1 MKKNKYSM
9 FFGDIRRIF
18 RVIDR
23 RHRIYSCYLVFLMI
37 MQSCFELFFILSLT
51 YMGMALTNSQ
61 LLHKEFLFSFIF
73 YLSPDLEKWSTI
85 HYNLLILTSIC
96 VVVIS
101 AIKNSISYI
110 TAKSIANFGETLS
123 LAFSK
128 EILQRFL
135 YKNYAW
141 HLTADSSDM
150 FQRMCWRSSVAIMLT
165 SLLYMYASI
174 ITLIALMVCLT
185 SQEPVLTI
193 MVICTVS
200 CIGFILYISIRHAV
214 DTSASTAAQCA
225 IDETRALMCAT
236 KGIREVL
243 IYRQQ
248 PMFLEALQNITTL
261 GIPSRRFLNIASTI
275 PTWVLEA
282 SAFFVV
288 LLAIA
293 YLVYIE
299 NAELPR
305 LIAAIGLLMLTA
317 WRVLPFSNRVV
328 SYQVAIRSVRPN
340 SEAVLDLLEGLRAS
354 KSSPPP
360 LPDPAFH
367 FEKDI
372 ELRDVC
378 FRFNEAEADTL
389 HHLSLILR
397 KGTRIGIIGSSG
409 AGKSTLVGIISGL
422 LEPTSGTI
430 LVDDK
435 PLTESRAAAF
445 AKCIGYVPQAPF
457 LFPGTLA
464 ENIAFSHWGKQWDE
478 KLVRDAC
485 RRASIDFVDTH
496 PMGLSQPIGENG
508 VGLSG
513 GQAQRVSIARAM
525 YTNPSIMIFDE
536 ATSSLD
542 QMNELEIQKTI
553 FDLSE
558 DMTCI
563 IVAHRLSTVQRC
575 DVIFWIEQGRIVMQD
590 TPDKVIPAYTSKALE
605 ENKHIHI

>member
-1 MKKNKYSM
+1 M
-9 FFGDIRRIF
+9 
-18 RVIDR
+18 
-23 RHRIYSCYLVFLMI
+23 
-37 MQSCFELFFILSLT
+37 
-51 YMGMALTNSQ
+51 
-61 LLHKEFLFSFIF
+61 
-73 YLSPDLEKWSTI
+73 
-85 HYNLLILTSIC
+85 
-96 VVVIS
+96 
-101 AIKNSISYI
+101 
-110 TAKSIANFGETLS
+110 
-123 LAFSK
+123 
-128 EILQRFL
+128 
-135 YKNYAW
+135 
-141 HLTADSSDM
+141 
-150 FQRMCWRSSVAIMLT
+150 
-165 SLLYMYASI
+165 
-174 ITLIALMVCLT
+174 
-185 SQEPVLTI
+185 
-193 MVICTVS
+193 
-200 CIGFILYISIRHAV
+200 
-214 DTSASTAAQCA
+214 
-225 IDETRALMCAT
+225 
-236 KGIREVL
+236 
-243 IYRQQ
+243 
-248 PMFLEALQNITTL
+248 
-261 GIPSRRFLNIASTI
+261 
-275 PTWVLEA
+275 
-282 SAFFVV
+282 
-288 LLAIA
+288 
-293 YLVYIE
+293 
-299 NAELPR
+299 
-305 LIAAIGLLMLTA
+305 
-317 WRVLPFSNRVV
+317 
-328 SYQVAIRSVRPN
+328 
-340 SEAVLDLLEGLRAS
+340 
-354 KSSPPP
+354 
-360 LPDPAFH
+360 PDPAFH